1 LERLSLFALPRSTG
15 DEDKDDNEPDSA
27 AAAGST
33 HGTDSEILVEPD
45 SDWGNALLEAV
56 RLGDLPIVKEKLI
69 DNHLFNEASR
79 ETLGDPQN
87 RSVVTTPGDLLDL
100 ERLLEATRG
109 QLSLAPGPYTF
120 LADELRTLEIVVAE
134 IKEQITNRELENDI
148 KDDLQT
154 SVLSCERVLGGIW
167 DKGSADE
174 ANRLRSRLIS
184 SIQRFDAVRHRLDS
198 TYQADRYQG
207 DQIEGYCTTAL
218 IEGASRGHKEI
229 VDVLLDA
236 GAHINGTAHG
246 SAALQAASS
255 AGNASMVRSLCRR
268 GADVNQP
275 ADDETPLM
283 AASLVKASDVV
294 AELVKFGADVNA
306 VLGDETALIGASFV
320 GAVDVVSL
328 LIEAG
333 ADPNITT
340 DSTEHGT
347 ALIAASSRGAIDVVQ
362 VLLDAGADVNAEA
375 GGNTAL
381 STACKYGGLGLATV
395 ELLLQHGAD
404 VNSQPASGH
413 TALWKAAAEGH
424 GDTVKLL
431 LNAGADI
438 SKGGSFG
445 SPLNAAIWNVHE
457 TVVDMLIEAGADVNS
472 VSGVY
477 TALES
482 ASKFGRDEIVR
493 KLLAAGANP
502 KSFTHA
508 GHFHSPLHS
517 AAGCG
522 MDAVVKLL
530 LKAGAPIDE
539 TDSSGKAALHIA
551 CRSGI
556 ERIVEILIEAGANL
570 DVPSDDGTPLEI
582 AKEKRYTDIVDK
594 LARARANRLRAS
606 LLAQSIPKFAQVE
619 RGSVVTQSWTLQNP
633 GPRSWP
639 AGCVLYH
646 SDGAEMPRLDD
657 GTHGRPSPLKP
668 GESAVLTIQVQAP
681 DNPGRCVAFW
691 GLKDPDGMAFGD
703 RLPIDLQVT

>member
-1 LERLSLFALPRSTG
+1 LSLFALPRSTG

-56 RLGDLPIVKEKLI
+56 RSGDLRIVKEKLI
-69 DNHLFNEASR
+69 DKHLLNEASH
-79 ETLGDPQN
+79 ETLGDPQS
-87 RSVVTTPGDLLDL
+87 RSVSTPGDLLDL
-100 ERLLEATRG
+100 ERLLETTRER
-109 QLSLAPGPYTF
+109 LSLAPSPYTF
-120 LADELRTLEIVVAE
+120 LADELRTLNIVVAE
-134 IKEQITNRELENDI
+134 IKEQIKNRELEHDI

-154 SVLSCERVLGGIW
+154 SVVSYIGVLRDIRI
-167 DKGSADE
+167 SADE
-174 ANRLRSRLIS
+174 ANKLHSRLIS

-218 IEGASRGHKEI
+218 IEGASRGYKEI

-246 SAALQAASS
+246 STALQAASS

-283 AASLVKASDVV
+283 AASSVKASDVV
-294 AELVKFGADVNA
+294 AELVKFGADINA
-306 VLGDETALIGASFV
+306 VVGDETALIVASFV
-320 GAVDVVSL
+320 GAVDVISL

-362 VLLDAGADVNAEA
+362 VLLYRGADVNAEA
-375 GGNTAL
+375 GGRTAL
-381 STACKYGGLGLATV
+381 STACKYGGLDIV
-395 ELLLQHGAD
+395 ELLLQRGAH
-404 VNSQPASGH
+404 VNLQPTSGQ
-413 TALWKAAAEGH
+413 TALWEAAAVGN
-424 GDTVKLL
+424 GDAVRLL
-431 LNAGADI
+431 LNAGAHI
-438 SKGGSFG
+438 SEGGSFG
-445 SPLNAAIWNVHE
+445 SPLNAAVVWGHE
-457 TVVDMLIEAGADVNS
+457 TIVDMLIEAGVDVNS

-517 AAGCG
+517 AARSG

-530 LKAGAPIDE
+530 LKAGAPPDE

-551 CRSGI
+551 CESGM
-556 ERIVEILIEAGANL
+556 EWIVEILIEAGANL
-570 DVPSDDGTPLEI
+570 DVPSGDGTPLDLAE
-582 AKEKRYTDIVDK
+582 EKGYTDIVDK
-594 LARARANRLRAS
+594 LVRAGAKHLRAC
-606 LLAQSIPKFAQVE
+606 LLAQSIPKTAYVA

-639 AGCVLYH
+639 AGCVLYF
-646 SDGAEMPRLDD
+646 SGGAEMPRLDD
-657 GTHGRPSPLKP
+657 GAQNESSLLEP
-668 GESAVLTIQVQAP
+668 GGSKVLTIQVKAP
-681 DNPGRCVAFW
+681 ESTGRCLAFW
-691 GLKDPDGMAFGD
+691 RLKDPDGMAFGD
-703 RLPIDLQVT
+703 RLPIEIQVGY